1 MSDRDLRRADAVYET
16 LLSRAGERWVQP
28 RKERTARLLEYLD
41 DPQKTY
47 RVVHVTGTNGKTS
60 TSRIIESLV
69 RAHGL
74 RTGLFTSPHLERFT
88 ERIMI
93 DGEPIADAAVADAW
107 DEIAPFVDLVDAELG
122 AAGEDP
128 LTFFELLTVL
138 AFVAFADAPVDV
150 LVLEVGMG
158 GSWDSTNTAD
168 GDVAVFAPIDIDHA
182 DRLGETIAEIAAVK
196 AGIIKDGAAVVS
208 ARQDPEAERALRD
221 AAAAHGATIAFE
233 GDDFALVEQRLAVG
247 GQQITVRGLAGTYE
261 EYLPLYGEHQAFNA
275 ALATA
280 AVESLVGGAAQ
291 PITGD
296 VLAEGLGQVTSPGRM
311 QLVGAHPTVVVD
323 AAHNPHGARALASA
337 LRTSFDFDEW
347 GVVLGV
353 LSDKDVDGIVRELA
367 AVATHVFAT
376 VPDSER
382 ANDADA
388 IADLA
393 EARELPVTV
402 HRDLGDAAD
411 AAREWAAASDR
422 RAVVIAGS
430 VVLAGEA
437 IALAAAEDW
446 AHAARGSGQ
455 RGSADRRGRGEKAGW
470 DS

>member
-1 MSDRDLRRADAVYET
+1 MSDRDRRRADAVYEA
-16 LLSRAGERWVQP
+16 LLQRQGERWVQP
-28 RKERTARLLEYLD
+28 RVERTRRVLELLD

-60 TSRIIESLV
+60 TSRMIESLV

-93 DGEPIADAAVADAW
+93 DGEPIDDAAVADAW
-107 DEIAPFVDLVDAELG
+107 DEISPFVDIVDAELESKDD
-122 AAGEDP
+122 AP

-138 AFVAFADAPVDV
+138 AFVAFADAPIDV

-168 GDVAVFAPIDIDHA
+168 GDVAVFAPIDVDHA
-182 DRLGETIAEIAAVK
+182 DRLGDTIAEIAAVK

-208 ARQDPEAERALRD
+208 ARQDAAAEAALRE
-221 AAAAHGATIAFE
+221 AATRHGASIAFE
-233 GDDFALVEQRLAVG
+233 GAEFALAEQRLAVG

-261 EYLPLYGEHQAFNA
+261 DEYLPLYGAHQGFNA
-275 ALATA
+275 ALAIA
-280 AVESLVGGAAQ
+280 AVESLVGGGAQ
-291 PITGD
+291 RIAGD
-296 VLAEGLGQVTSPGRM
+296 VLAEGLGAVTSPGRL
-311 QLVGAHPTVVVD
+311 QLVGAAPTVLVD
-323 AAHNPHGARALASA
+323 AAHNPHGVRALVGA
-337 LRTSFDFDEW
+337 LRDSFDFDEW

-353 LSDKDVDGIVRELA
+353 LSDKDAAGIVAEFAPVA
-367 AVATHVFAT
+367 AHVFAT
-376 VPDSER
+376 APDSER
-382 ANDADA
+382 AEDADA

-393 EARELPVTV
+393 EAHDLRVSV
-402 HRDLGDAAD
+402 HRDLAD
-411 AAREWAAASDR
+411 AAEAARTWAAASDR

-437 IALAAAEDW
+437 LALSASEDW
-446 AHAARGSGQ
+446 KS
-455 RGSADRRGRGEKAGW
+455 GSAGER
-470 DS
+470 

>member
-1 MSDRDLRRADAVYET
+1 MSDRDRRRADAVYEA
-16 LLSRAGERWVQP
+16 LLQRQGERWVQP
-28 RKERTARLLEYLD
+28 RVERTRRVLELLD

-60 TSRIIESLV
+60 TSRMIESLV

-93 DGEPIADAAVADAW
+93 DGEPIGDAAVADAW
-107 DEIAPFVDLVDAELG
+107 DEISPFVDIVDAELESKDD
-122 AAGEDP
+122 AP

-138 AFVAFADAPVDV
+138 AFVAFADAPIDV

-168 GDVAVFAPIDIDHA
+168 GDVAVFAPIDVDHA
-182 DRLGETIAEIAAVK
+182 DRLGDTIAEIAAVK

-208 ARQDPEAERALRD
+208 ARQDAAAEAALRE
-221 AAAAHGATIAFE
+221 AATRHGASIAFE
-233 GDDFALVEQRLAVG
+233 GAEFALAEQRLAVG

-261 EYLPLYGEHQAFNA
+261 DEYLPLYGAHQGFNA
-275 ALATA
+275 ALAIA
-280 AVESLVGGAAQ
+280 AVESLVGGGAQ
-291 PITGD
+291 RIAGD
-296 VLAEGLGQVTSPGRM
+296 VLAEGLGAVTSPGRL
-311 QLVGAHPTVVVD
+311 QLVGAAPTVLVD
-323 AAHNPHGARALASA
+323 AAHNPHGVRALVGA
-337 LRTSFDFDEW
+337 LRESFDFDEW

-353 LSDKDVDGIVRELA
+353 LSDKDAAGIVAEFAPVA
-367 AVATHVFAT
+367 AHVFAT
-376 VPDSER
+376 APDSER
-382 ANDADA
+382 AEDADA

-393 EARELPVTV
+393 EAHDLRVSV
-402 HRDLGDAAD
+402 HRDLAD
-411 AAREWAAASDR
+411 AAEAARTWAAASDR

-437 IALAAAEDW
+437 LALSASEDW
-446 AHAARGSGQ
+446 KSGSSDE
-455 RGSADRRGRGEKAGW
+455 R
-470 DS
+470 